1 MLKKTIENPPY
12 VSYVKAEADVT
23 MYLYLLHVTIQ
34 KNRNF
39 KYGWMRKTEK
49 NFIEEEIKKMKFG
62 KHEEL
67 KKAFLEGQLTNSN
80 WLDSAKELYSY
91 YMVPRDLNTLKL

>member
-1 MLKKTIENPPY
+1 
-12 VSYVKAEADVT
+12 